1 MKKFFLI
8 FFCCF
13 LAMTTLT
20 GCMVEKSSTGRVLT
34 DDAGRE
40 VRIPEKPSHIIS
52 LTYGTDE
59 VLLGLVSTK
68 RISALSKYAGDEGIT
83 FVTKKEKEAVGRT
96 MDLNPEAVMALK
108 PDLVLVSK
116 GTPANFV
123 QTLSASGVPVFVS
136 IIPKNWDDMEVRIK
150 RIAKAVDEEDKG
162 NQMIEDMREKR
173 DALEKKLSAISPDQE
188 RKALGLS
195 FRGILGKKGTL
206 FAEVLEMAHV
216 KDGAAIYDIREIP
229 RGSSTFISMEV
240 LPAIDPDV
248 ILLPV
253 WQSGM
258 HMSESEFAHE
268 ILSNP
273 AFQDVKAVKNHRM
286 VPFPERYKFVMSQH
300 ITDAVEASAK
310 AVYPELFDDPDSMT
324 VNGN

>member
-20 GCMVEKSSTGRVLT
+20 GCMAEKSSTGRVLT
-34 DDAGRE
+34 DGAGRE
-40 VRIPEKPSHIIS
+40 VRIPEKPSRIVS

-59 VLLGLVSTK
+59 ILLGLVSTR

-96 MDLNPEAVMALK
+96 LDLNPEAVMALN
-108 PDLVLVSK
+108 PDLVLVSTE
-116 GTPANFV
+116 TPANFV

-136 IIPKNWDDMEVRIK
+136 IIPKDWDEMETRVQG
-150 RIAKAVDEEDKG
+150 IANAVDEEGKG
-162 NQMIEDMREKR
+162 KEMIEHMREKR
-173 DALEKKLSAISPDQE
+173 DALEKKLSVIPPDQE
-188 RKALGLS
+188 RTALGIT
-195 FRGILGKKGTL
+195 FRGILGKRGTL
-206 FAEVLEMAHV
+206 FSDILKMAHV
-216 KDGAAIYDIREIP
+216 KDGAAIYDAHEIP
-229 RGSSTFISMEV
+229 RGSSTFIFMEV
-240 LPAIDPDV
+240 LPAINPDV
-248 ILLPV
+248 ILMPV
-253 WQSGM
+253 WQSGLRIT
-258 HMSESEFAHE
+258 ESEFAQE

-273 AFQDVKAVKNHRM
+273 AFQDVKAVKNKRL

-310 AVYPELFDDPDSMT
+310 AVYPELFDDTDIMT
-324 VNGN
+324 PKGN

>member
-1 MKKFFLI
+1 
-8 FFCCF
+8 
-13 LAMTTLT
+13 
-20 GCMVEKSSTGRVLT
+20 
-34 DDAGRE
+34 
-40 VRIPEKPSHIIS
+40 
-52 LTYGTDE
+52 
-59 VLLGLVSTK
+59 
-68 RISALSKYAGDEGIT
+68 
-83 FVTKKEKEAVGRT
+83 
-96 MDLNPEAVMALK
+96 
-108 PDLVLVSK
+108 
-116 GTPANFV
+116 
-123 QTLSASGVPVFVS
+123 
-136 IIPKNWDDMEVRIK
+136 
-150 RIAKAVDEEDKG
+150 
-162 NQMIEDMREKR
+162 MREKR
-173 DALEKKLSAISPDQE
+173 DALEKKLSVIPPDQE